1 MLCTKKAHECTI
13 FQTFECS
20 NYERSEG
27 TSSVVFEVNG
37 FYEFVHLQLFDDVK
51 LLFSEIFVIFRK
63 EKRTA
68 VYKSTSLV
76 LDFKLTRENDNLF
89 SLRYKWISEVPHP
102 VHEYTKMQI
111 LNRRHLTN
119 PARTFWGT
127 WSTSALRYL
136 GLDHF
141 GRPRTNT
148 CRIQVKLWSKKF

>member
-27 TSSVVFEVNG
+27 TSSVVFEVNR

-51 LLFSEIFVIFRK
+51 LLFSDIFVIFRK

-76 LDFKLTRENDNLF
+76 LDFKLTRENDNLL
-89 SLRYKWISEVPHP
+89 SLRYK
-102 VHEYTKMQI
+102 
-111 LNRRHLTN
+111 
-119 PARTFWGT
+119 
-127 WSTSALRYL
+127 
-136 GLDHF
+136 
-141 GRPRTNT
+141 
-148 CRIQVKLWSKKF
+148 